1 MPTECQT
8 RLPTSS
14 FDNGVF
20 PCFYCGMTTT
30 TTQPKLAERAVKLK
44 EARAADGIEVTVE
57 EAQHLLICDFIDQLR
72 KG

>member
-1 MPTECQT
+1 M
-8 RLPTSS
+8 SN
-14 FDNGVF
+14 FDIGVF

-44 EARAADGIEVTVE
+44 EALGADGIECSVE
-57 EAQHLLICDFIDQLR
+57 EAQHLLICDFIEELR